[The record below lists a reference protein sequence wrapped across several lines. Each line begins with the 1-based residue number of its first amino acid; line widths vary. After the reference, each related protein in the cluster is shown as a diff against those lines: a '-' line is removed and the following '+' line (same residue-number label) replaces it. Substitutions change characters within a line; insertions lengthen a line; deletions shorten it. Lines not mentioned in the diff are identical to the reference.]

1 MVAPPPDTPERD
13 HDAPAPAAGAA
24 PAFDSLVQLF
34 ERPSAELAVRL
45 PRTEGLAAWR
55 DTLTPGRLLIAAALT
70 PLLFFAYR
78 DAIDGPAPTSFGWTA
93 VLILVAAV
101 GSLAV
106 ATYVPQREASAGGS
120 PCGAIA
126 GVWVLFAGMALNAPP
141 DPLNAVFALMAV
153 SFALLQRLR
162 GARACGAPSR

>member
-1 MVAPPPDTPERD
+1 MRPSDTPERD
-13 HDAPAPAAGAA
+13 HAAPDPATGAA
-24 PAFDSLVQLF
+24 PAFDSLVALF

-55 DTLTPGRLLIAAALT
+55 DTLTPGRLVIAAALT

-93 VLILVAAV
+93 ILLVVAAV

-106 ATYVPQREASAGGS
+106 ATYAPQRNATAGGS

>member
-1 MVAPPPDTPERD
+1 MARTPDTPERD
-13 HDAPAPAAGAA
+13 QAAPEPGTGAA
-24 PAFDSLVQLF
+24 PASDSLVRLF
-34 ERPSAELAVRL
+34 ERPSADLAVRL

-55 DTLTPGRLLIAAALT
+55 DTLTPGRRLIAVALT
-70 PLLFFAYR
+70 PLLFLAYR

-93 VLILVAAV
+93 ILLVVAAV
-101 GSLAV
+101 GSLAI
-106 ATYVPQREASAGGS
+106 ATYVPQRDATAGGS

-126 GVWVLFAGMALNAPP
+126 GVWVVFAGMALNAPP